1 MNGRCDLARTERSM
15 RQGDARRYKE
25 IQGDTG
31 RDREMAKKA
40 DLAGEAQPLDVGEE
54 REQLDELLLLEDAG
68 ALGGVQHELA
78 HLPRQE
84 KA

>member
-1 MNGRCDLARTERSM
+1 MAM
-15 RQGDARRYKE
+15 R
-25 IQGDTG
+25 
-31 RDREMAKKA
+31 A
-40 DLAGEAQPLDVGEE
+40 DYLAGEAQPLDIGEE

-68 ALGGVQHELA
+68 ALGGVKHELA